1 MNSRSAKLVTLA
13 AVTISTALLC
23 SCSEG
28 LCPTYI
34 TTGGTEY
41 LKMVPAHRIELPYTD
56 KYKIS
61 MQKKYMQSRKRLL
74 SASEYRL
81 PSRNEW

>member
-1 MNSRSAKLVTLA
+1 MNSRSSKLVLLA
-13 AVTISTALLC
+13 AITISTALLC
-23 SCSEG
+23 SCSDG

-34 TTGGTEY
+34 SSGGGDY
-41 LKMVPAHRIELPYTD
+41 LKIVNPHTIELPYTD

-61 MQKKYMQSRKRLL
+61 KQKKYIQSRKRLL